1 MTGPIYRQ
9 IVRANGEADVAQ
21 RDYSNSV
28 KQKGI
33 TMTST
38 ETIFRRVAFTGADPG
53 DISWDMSTSTSG
65 AAILSI
71 HGNLKP
77 GWLGRLSSYLSLNA
91 INMISGS
98 ARKCGSLCWDASF
111 EIEAKSALPN
121 PLKGFNPL
129 PAIMAFDA
137 RVVIPQLKI
146 SDFVIEHSTRH
157 GGSLYA
163 EISGKDCIGF
173 LYGMLRMFSFY
184 SLFPTELEISTKG
197 TVVHDRFWLK
207 GIGSAAPSDDDL
219 KALHER
225 LHQTFAAGL
234 KKVITRSSSMEVD
247 TSRYQH

>member
-1 MTGPIYRQ
+1 
-9 IVRANGEADVAQ
+9 
-21 RDYSNSV
+21 
-28 KQKGI
+28 
-33 TMTST
+33 MTST
-38 ETIFRRVAFTGADPG
+38 ETLFRPAPSAGADPG
-53 DISWDMSTSTSG
+53 DIFWEMSTSSSG
-65 AAILSI
+65 ADMLNIS
-71 HGNLKP
+71 GNLKP
-77 GWLGRLSSYLSLNA
+77 GWLGRLSSYLSLNT

-98 ARKCGSLCWDASF
+98 ARKCGSLRWDAAF
-111 EIEAKSALPN
+111 EIEAKSTLPN

-137 RVVIPQLKI
+137 RAVISPLKI
-146 SDFVIEHSTRH
+146 SDFVIEYSTRH
-157 GGSLYA
+157 GGSLYV

-207 GIGSAAPSDDDL
+207 GIGSAAPSDEDL

-225 LHQTFAAGL
+225 LSQAFGDGL
-234 KKVITRSSSMEVD
+234 KKAPPRSSVMEVG